1 MQIIDITGRMKMTAE
16 IIPQV
21 DNSSFQNQ
29 MEQYPLALPPVE
41 GENSAEN
48 LQSLNETINNNT
60 DSFKGNTAIMKEF
73 GDIMPE
79 IIKNLRNMSSAVS
92 QTTSNLPAVSRVKT
106 LDDQRKQRIDEYNR
120 QNFLGILNTGSGA
133 LQSLSG
139 GNIGGAGIGI
149 VSGASNAVSNYSK
162 MAGMEGLESLS
173 KGLLVGGTALA
184 AAAAIFKGG
193 KALSDAYKDA
203 MPSIFSTGKAFG
215 TTDNEESLSL
225 YKTVNRYSAGTN
237 LENSEFN
244 AIVQSLRKQGV
255 GNEYSNKTSQAI
267 AASQIAE
274 TTAKWAYATGGDAN
288 QYAQLAGIMSR
299 YGGSKNV
306 SEDFNYLVASA
317 KAQGLND
324 TQIPEFLTGI
334 QKVME
339 DGIAKGFTRSSTEVA
354 QTLTM
359 FSKMS
364 GGNAFWQTEKGA
376 QMLNQMNS
384 GVAGATSLSKT
395 SDMLVYQAFSSIYGD
410 NNSIEST
417 LNKDNKNKTY
427 IKGGGYVNMMQLIEQ
442 GVNAD
447 NFASIMAAAKNA
459 SGGDINAETEFL
471 KDIFGLN
478 YTGAG
483 RLLNLDW
490 KSMSKDQ
497 LDKEIQKITTAPENQ
512 NNETKWKNDLN
523 RVAEALESGGAK
535 IFGSVTLKGMD
546 AISTNVEK
554 ITKWLVKDEENG
566 STSPLSGNNIIEDQL
581 EDEGLIDPMFYENKK
596 LAAERLKKLP
606 QWKQDLATSLSSTVN
621 PGGKGE
627 GYLSVADTMENLDLT
642 KRTWDSPYVERGS
655 YDDLNAF
662 QKGLYYLASPMQK
675 QQMLYNLGYK
685 VNKNFK
691 EDTSVSDVVSEV
703 SSLKI
708 QSLLSKG
715 TVSQDDFMKAIA
727 QNKKLEESVTKAAK
741 NGWIDDKEQKE
752 LATILQKIFDS
763 LEKGITVNQND

>member
-1 MQIIDITGRMKMTAE
+1 
-16 IIPQV
+16 
-21 DNSSFQNQ
+21 
-29 MEQYPLALPPVE
+29 
-41 GENSAEN
+41 
-48 LQSLNETINNNT
+48 
-60 DSFKGNTAIMKEF
+60 
-73 GDIMPE
+73 
-79 IIKNLRNMSSAVS
+79 
-92 QTTSNLPAVSRVKT
+92 
-106 LDDQRKQRIDEYNR
+106 
-120 QNFLGILNTGSGA
+120 
-133 LQSLSG
+133 
-139 GNIGGAGIGI
+139 
-149 VSGASNAVSNYSK
+149 
-162 MAGMEGLESLS
+162 
-173 KGLLVGGTALA
+173 
-184 AAAAIFKGG
+184 
-193 KALSDAYKDA
+193 
-203 MPSIFSTGKAFG
+203 
-215 TTDNEESLSL
+215 
-225 YKTVNRYSAGTN
+225 
-237 LENSEFN
+237 
-244 AIVQSLRKQGV
+244 
-255 GNEYSNKTSQAI
+255 
-267 AASQIAE
+267 
-274 TTAKWAYATGGDAN
+274 
-288 QYAQLAGIMSR
+288 
-299 YGGSKNV
+299 
-306 SEDFNYLVASA
+306 
-317 KAQGLND
+317 
-324 TQIPEFLTGI
+324 
-334 QKVME
+334 
-339 DGIAKGFTRSSTEVA
+339 
-354 QTLTM
+354 M